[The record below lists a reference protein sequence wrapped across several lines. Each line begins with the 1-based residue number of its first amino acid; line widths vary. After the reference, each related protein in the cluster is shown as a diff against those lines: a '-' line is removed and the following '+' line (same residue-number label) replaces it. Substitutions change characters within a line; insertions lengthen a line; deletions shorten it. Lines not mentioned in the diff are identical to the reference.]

1 MSIFKVLDYLIKN
14 KDPNNIFSIN
24 FDGSANDLKL
34 KLEKFIKNKENDEK
48 LKLEKFIKN
57 KETDE
62 ELKKCFQKMV
72 DIGSLGYETGI
83 LNIFN
88 LKKEN
93 NLFGIYYINKK
104 IKYLKINCDKIKNI
118 LDEDDN
124 TMVLSYLVNLN
135 KIV

>member
-24 FDGSANDLKL
+24 FDGSANDL
-34 KLEKFIKNKENDEK
+34 K

>member
-34 KLEKFIKNKENDEK
+34 KLEKFIKNKETND
-48 LKLEKFIKN
+48 
-57 KETDE
+57 

-72 DIGSLGYETGI
+72 DIGSFGYETGI
-83 LNIFN
+83 LNI
-88 LKKEN
+88 KREDD
-93 NLFGIYYINKK
+93 LFGIYYINNK
-104 IKYLKINCDKIKNI
+104 IKYLKIKCDKIKNI
-118 LDEDDN
+118 LNKDDN
-124 TMVLSYLVNLN
+124 TMVLSYLVNFN

>member
-34 KLEKFIKNKENDEK
+34 KLEKFIKNKE
-48 LKLEKFIKN
+48 
-57 KETDE
+57 TDD